1 MGVGFRITAL
11 GYKGKDLGCRMYDFG
26 LGAPCNWKACL
37 SVSRSK
43 TSWPFS
49 RSMTLL
55 VLPQNRLELEL
66 DRAYVGL

>member
-1 MGVGFRITAL
+1 
-11 GYKGKDLGCRMYDFG
+11 MYDFG

-66 DRAYVGL
+66 DRAYVRF